1 MMVFIKIFSIAILF
15 TNFLFAEEI
24 NNFSKKIDI
33 YNINSLSFNA
43 LDFDNK
49 FLSEEEYSNF
59 IKDHIF
65 HLEILFSDL
74 KL

>member
-1 MMVFIKIFSIAILF
+1 MMIFIKIFSITILF

-43 LDFDNK
+43 
-49 FLSEEEYSNF
+49 
-59 IKDHIF
+59 
-65 HLEILFSDL
+65 
-74 KL
+74 